1 MLLKVVYYPGN
12 MLRSSML
19 KIQTKLTSQGQ
30 VSVPA
35 AVRHLLGLTPG
46 ATVEWTQ
53 VGDTIIVTR
62 AVRSSTRDVH
72 QALFPEAPEA
82 EPAAP
87 AKTLAELKQGIRQHM
102 RRRHARG

>member
-1 MLLKVVYYPGN
+1 MLLIAIHYPGN
-12 MLRSSML
+12 MVRFFML

-53 VGDTIIVTR
+53 VGDTIIVKR

-72 QALFPEAPEA
+72 QALFPEADS
-82 EPAAP
+82 AAP
-87 AKTLAELKQGIRQHM
+87 AKPLAELKQGIRQRM
-102 RRRHARG
+102 QRRHARD